1 MKTIIGSA
9 RCQTYDKREDVFKAV
24 RKAVR
29 LAGGLPD
36 VKGKKVLIKPNLL
49 SDAAPERAVT
59 THPQIIWAVA
69 KLVQDAG
76 GIVTIADSPGAG
88 ILYTPRTLHKVYSK
102 CGIEEVA
109 KELGITLDYDVGFK
123 ECNFPEGVVMKHF
136 TVINQAYNADVIIS
150 VCKLKTHMFAH
161 FSGAVKNTFGVIPGL
176 DKPVFHSRFPDFTDF
191 AEMLVDLNELVKP
204 DFVVMD
210 AIVGMEGN
218 GPQGGSPK
226 NVGYVLASKSVYG
239 LDISAQTLIS
249 MPPESIATT
258 IAALRRGLI
267 EEVEVR
273 GDEIVPVA
281 DFVPPSTYRQEVV
294 HESWQKRN
302 IYRRLQR
309 VGKDIY
315 SPSPV
320 IDPKRCVGCGQCVR
334 ICPVKAAHISQ
345 GKASFNLTNCIRCY
359 CCHEMCQ
366 YDAIIMRRP
375 IVGEIIH
382 SIIK

>member
-1 MKTIIGSA
+1 MTAAVTGSA
-9 RCQTYDKREDVFKAV
+9 KCPTYDSKEEVFKAV

-29 LAGGLPD
+29 LAGGLPN

-49 SDAAPERAVT
+49 SDAAPDKAVT
-59 THPQIIWAVA
+59 THPSVVWAVA

-123 ECNFPEGVVMKHF
+123 ECNFPDGVAMKHF
-136 TVINQAYNADVIIS
+136 TIINQAYNADVIIS

-161 FSGAVKNTFGVIPGL
+161 FSGAVKNTFGVVPGL

-191 AEMLVDLNELVKP
+191 AEMLVDLNELVQP
-204 DFVVMD
+204 DLVVMD

-218 GPQGGSPK
+218 GPQGGKPR
-226 NVGYVLASKSVYG
+226 NVGYILASKSVYG
-239 LDISAQTLIS
+239 LDISAQTLVA

-258 IAALRRGLI
+258 IAALRRGLVD
-267 EEVEVR
+267 EVTVA
-273 GDEIVPVA
+273 GDAICPIR
-281 DFVPPSTYRQEVV
+281 DFLPPSTYRQEVR
-294 HESWQKRN
+294 ESWQKRN

-309 VGKDIY
+309 VGKLY

-320 IDPKRCVGCGQCVR
+320 INEKLCVGCGQCVR

-345 GKASFNLTNCIRCY
+345 GKASFDLTNCIRCY

-366 YDAIIMRRP
+366 YDAIIMKRP
-375 IVGEIIH
+375 LVGELIH
-382 SIIK
+382 SFIR

>member
-1 MKTIIGSA
+1 MTAAVTGSA
-9 RCQTYDKREDVFKAV
+9 KCPTYDSKEEVFKAV

-29 LAGGLPD
+29 LAGGLPN

-49 SDAAPERAVT
+49 SDAAPDRAVT
-59 THPQIIWAVA
+59 THPSVVWAVA

-123 ECNFPEGVVMKHF
+123 ECNFPDGVAMKHF
-136 TVINQAYNADVIIS
+136 TIINQAYNADVIIS

-161 FSGAVKNTFGVIPGL
+161 FSGAVKNTFGVVPGL

-191 AEMLVDLNELVKP
+191 AEMLVDLNELVQP
-204 DFVVMD
+204 DLVVMD
-210 AIVGMEGN
+210 AIIGMEGN
-218 GPQGGSPK
+218 GPQGGKPR
-226 NVGYVLASKSVYG
+226 NVGYILASKSVYG
-239 LDISAQTLIS
+239 LDISAQTLVA

-258 IAALRRGLI
+258 IAALRRGLVD
-267 EEVEVR
+267 EVTVA
-273 GDEIVPVA
+273 GDAICPIR
-281 DFVPPSTYRQEVV
+281 DFLPPSTYRQEVR
-294 HESWQKRN
+294 ESWQKRN

-309 VGKDIY
+309 VGKLY

-320 IDPKRCVGCGQCVR
+320 INEKLCVGCGQCVR

-345 GKASFNLTNCIRCY
+345 GKASFDLTNCIRCY

-366 YDAIIMRRP
+366 YDAIIMKRP
-375 IVGEIIH
+375 LVGELIH
-382 SIIK
+382 SFIR

>member
-1 MKTIIGSA
+1 MTAAVTGSA
-9 RCQTYDKREDVFKAV
+9 KCPTYDSKEEVFKAV

-29 LAGGLPD
+29 LAGGLPN

-49 SDAAPERAVT
+49 SDAAPDRAVT
-59 THPQIIWAVA
+59 THPSVVWAVA

-123 ECNFPEGVVMKHF
+123 ECNFPDGVAMKHF
-136 TVINQAYNADVIIS
+136 TIINQAYNADVIIS

-161 FSGAVKNTFGVIPGL
+161 FSGAVKNTFGVVPGL

-191 AEMLVDLNELVKP
+191 AEMLVDLNELVQP
-204 DFVVMD
+204 DLVVMD

-218 GPQGGSPK
+218 GPQGGKPR
-226 NVGYVLASKSVYG
+226 NVGYILASKSVYG
-239 LDISAQTLIS
+239 LDISAQTLVA

-258 IAALRRGLI
+258 IAALRRGLVD
-267 EEVEVR
+267 EVTVA
-273 GDEIVPVA
+273 GDAICPIR
-281 DFVPPSTYRQEVV
+281 DFLPPSTYRQEVR
-294 HESWQKRN
+294 ESWQKRN

-309 VGKDIY
+309 VGKLY

-320 IDPKRCVGCGQCVR
+320 INEKLCVGCGQCVR

-345 GKASFNLTNCIRCY
+345 GKASFDLTNCIRCY

-366 YDAIIMRRP
+366 YDAIIMKRP
-375 IVGEIIH
+375 LVGELIH
-382 SIIK
+382 SFIR

>member
-1 MKTIIGSA
+1 MTAAVTGSA
-9 RCQTYDKREDVFKAV
+9 KCPTYDSKEEVFKAV

-29 LAGGLPD
+29 LAGGLPN

-49 SDAAPERAVT
+49 SDAAPDRAVT
-59 THPQIIWAVA
+59 THPSVVWAVA

-123 ECNFPEGVVMKHF
+123 ECNFPDGVAMKHF
-136 TVINQAYNADVIIS
+136 TIINQAYNADVIIS

-161 FSGAVKNTFGVIPGL
+161 FSGAVKNTFGVVPGL

-191 AEMLVDLNELVKP
+191 AEMLVDLNELVQP
-204 DFVVMD
+204 ALVVMD
-210 AIVGMEGN
+210 AIVGMAGN
-218 GPQGGSPK
+218 GPQGGKPR
-226 NVGYVLASKSVYG
+226 NVGYILASKSVYG
-239 LDISAQTLIS
+239 LDISAQTLVS

-258 IAALRRGLI
+258 IAALRRGLVD
-267 EEVEVR
+267 EVTVA
-273 GDEIVPVA
+273 GDAICPIR
-281 DFVPPSTYRQEVV
+281 DFLPPSTYRQEVR
-294 HESWQKRN
+294 ESWQKRN

-309 VGKDIY
+309 VGKLY

-320 IDPKRCVGCGQCVR
+320 INEKLCVSCGQCVR

-345 GKASFNLTNCIRCY
+345 GKASFDLTNCIRCY

-366 YDAIIMRRP
+366 YDAIIMKRP
-375 IVGEIIH
+375 LVGELIH
-382 SIIK
+382 SFIR

>member
-1 MKTIIGSA
+1 MTAAVTGSA
-9 RCQTYDKREDVFKAV
+9 KCPTYDSKEEVFKAV

-29 LAGGLPD
+29 LAGGLPN

-49 SDAAPERAVT
+49 SDAAPDRAVT
-59 THPQIIWAVA
+59 THPSVVWAVA

-109 KELGITLDYDVGFK
+109 KELGITLDYDIGFK
-123 ECNFPEGVVMKHF
+123 ECNFPDGVAMKHF
-136 TVINQAYNADVIIS
+136 TIINQAYNADVIIS

-161 FSGAVKNTFGVIPGL
+161 FSGAVKNTFGVVPGL

-191 AEMLVDLNELVKP
+191 AEMLVDLNELVQP
-204 DFVVMD
+204 DLVVMD

-218 GPQGGSPK
+218 GPQGGKPR

-239 LDISAQTLIS
+239 LDISAQTLVA

-258 IAALRRGLI
+258 IAALRRGLVD
-267 EEVEVR
+267 EVTVA
-273 GDEIVPVA
+273 GDAICPIR
-281 DFVPPSTYRQEVV
+281 DFLPPSTYRQEVR
-294 HESWQKRN
+294 ESWQKRN

-309 VGKDIY
+309 VGKLY

-320 IDPKRCVGCGQCVR
+320 INEKLCVGCGQCVR

-345 GKASFNLTNCIRCY
+345 GKASFDLTNCIRCY

-366 YDAIIMRRP
+366 YDAIIMKRP
-375 IVGEIIH
+375 LVGELIH
-382 SIIK
+382 SFIR

>member
-1 MKTIIGSA
+1 MTAAVTGSA
-9 RCQTYDKREDVFKAV
+9 KCPTYDSKEEVFKAV

-29 LAGGLPD
+29 LAGGLPN

-49 SDAAPERAVT
+49 SDAAPDKAVT
-59 THPQIIWAVA
+59 THPSVVWAVA

-123 ECNFPEGVVMKHF
+123 ECNFPDGVAMKHF
-136 TVINQAYNADVIIS
+136 TIINQAYNADVIIS

-161 FSGAVKNTFGVIPGL
+161 FSGAVKNTFGVVPGL

-191 AEMLVDLNELVKP
+191 AEMLVDLNELVQP
-204 DFVVMD
+204 DLVVMD
-210 AIVGMEGN
+210 AIIGMEGN
-218 GPQGGSPK
+218 GPQGGKPR
-226 NVGYVLASKSVYG
+226 NVGYILASKSVYG
-239 LDISAQTLIS
+239 LDISAQTLVS

-258 IAALRRGLI
+258 IAALRRGLVD
-267 EEVEVR
+267 EVIVA
-273 GDEIVPVA
+273 GDAICPIR
-281 DFVPPSTYRQEVV
+281 DFLPPSTYRQEVR
-294 HESWQKRN
+294 ESWQKRN

-309 VGKDIY
+309 VGKLY

-320 IDPKRCVGCGQCVR
+320 INEKLCVGCGQCVR

-345 GKASFNLTNCIRCY
+345 GKASFDLTNCIRCY

-366 YDAIIMRRP
+366 YDAIIMKRP
-375 IVGEIIH
+375 LVGELIH
-382 SIIK
+382 SFIR

>member
-1 MKTIIGSA
+1 MTAAVTGSA
-9 RCQTYDKREDVFKAV
+9 KCPTYDSKEEVFKAV

-29 LAGGLPD
+29 LAGGLPN

-49 SDAAPERAVT
+49 SDAAPDRAVT
-59 THPQIIWAVA
+59 THPSIVWAVA

-102 CGIEEVA
+102 CGIEDVA

-123 ECNFPEGVVMKHF
+123 ECNFPDGVAMKHF
-136 TVINQAYNADVIIS
+136 TIINQAYNADVIIS

-161 FSGAVKNTFGVIPGL
+161 FSGAVKNTFGVVPGL

-191 AEMLVDLNELVKP
+191 AEMLVDLNELVQP
-204 DFVVMD
+204 DLVVMD
-210 AIVGMEGN
+210 AIIGMEGN
-218 GPQGGSPK
+218 GPQGGKPR

-239 LDISAQTLIS
+239 LDISAQTLVA

-258 IAALRRGLI
+258 IAALRRGLVD
-267 EEVEVR
+267 EVTVA
-273 GDEIVPVA
+273 GDAICPIR
-281 DFVPPSTYRQEVV
+281 DFLPPSTYRQEVR
-294 HESWQKRN
+294 ESWQKRN

-309 VGKDIY
+309 VGKLY

-320 IDPKRCVGCGQCVR
+320 INEKLCVGCGQCVR

-345 GKASFNLTNCIRCY
+345 GKASFDLTNCIRCY

-366 YDAIIMRRP
+366 YDAIIMKRP
-375 IVGEIIH
+375 LVGELIH
-382 SIIK
+382 SFIR

>member
-1 MKTIIGSA
+1 MTAAVTGSA
-9 RCQTYDKREDVFKAV
+9 KCPTYDSKEEVFKAV

-29 LAGGLPD
+29 LAGGLPN

-49 SDAAPERAVT
+49 SDAAPDRAVT
-59 THPQIIWAVA
+59 THPSVVWAVA

-123 ECNFPEGVVMKHF
+123 ECNFPDGVAMKHF
-136 TVINQAYNADVIIS
+136 TIINQAYNADVIIS

-161 FSGAVKNTFGVIPGL
+161 FSGAVKNTFGVVPGL

-191 AEMLVDLNELVKP
+191 AEMLVDLNELVQP
-204 DFVVMD
+204 DLVVMD

-218 GPQGGSPK
+218 GPQGGKPR
-226 NVGYVLASKSVYG
+226 NVGYILASKSVYG
-239 LDISAQTLIS
+239 LDISAQTLVA

-258 IAALRRGLI
+258 IAALRRGLVD
-267 EEVEVR
+267 EVTVA
-273 GDEIVPVA
+273 GDAICPIR
-281 DFVPPSTYRQEVV
+281 DFMPPSTYRQEVR
-294 HESWQKRN
+294 ESWQKRN

-309 VGKDIY
+309 VGKLY

-320 IDPKRCVGCGQCVR
+320 INEKLCVGCGQCVR

-345 GKASFNLTNCIRCY
+345 GKASFDLTNCIRCY

-366 YDAIIMRRP
+366 YDAIIMKRP
-375 IVGEIIH
+375 LVGELIH
-382 SIIK
+382 SFIR